1 MFDTGK
7 RVQALQEQAVQMRQE
22 SEERLRQMD
31 QRLEELSGSL
41 RKNSLSLE
49 DLLDTLEEWQEEQSK
64 QNASLQESVSRLEKG
79 EAESLRAEKKDL
91 LNLIITCC
99 DQLFV
104 LRQAAADAGSES
116 WARQLL
122 LAENAVREQ
131 GLSAGLQIIGED
143 GDAFSYDLHE
153 PIEKVDTDRPELNM
167 TLARIYQRGY
177 WYRTNLLRKAR
188 VAVYTEKG
196 AEK

>member
-7 RVQALQEQAVQMRQE
+7 RVQALQEQTVQMRQE

-41 RKNSLSLE
+41 
-49 DLLDTLEEWQEEQSK
+49 QEEQSK
-64 QNASLQESVSRLEKG
+64 QTASLQESINRLEKW
-79 EAESLRAEKKDL
+79 EAESLQAEKKDL

-104 LRQAAADAGSES
+104 LQQAAADSGSEA

-122 LAENAVREQ
+122 LAGNAIREQ
-131 GLSAGLQIIGED
+131 GLSAGLQIIGEV

-188 VAVYTEKG
+188 VAVYTEKE